1 MDKKK
6 NVAIYYRYNAKLNDD
21 TVSKD
26 FILKSCRDIAEKNN
40 YEIFDIFYD
49 DETTVDDRLQDLIDI
64 IQTQDNDN
72 RLIDGIIVYNY
83 SMLCK
88 SIKHMQQL
96 FNSLENQ
103 KLQVFSVEQHIEQE
117 KYNDTLINIIYRLF
131 NEFEDETIEE
141 IDETTIDKKSG
152 TLPLG
157 YITRE
162 DSSTE
167 VYIDNQEASI
177 VKEIFSKA
185 LDGWSAYKIAKH
197 LNENGLKT
205 KKGSIFRTK
214 GILDILQN
222 TAYAYGYANCPN
234 IIDKDTFD
242 KVQTLINTKSS
253 KRRKKENP
261 HLFSDILRCPQCN
274 GPMLGNVQSRK
285 LKDGSVVKETYY
297 KCYNWHRNKSCNP
310 NSLKED
316 NIKDMV
322 LDFFY
327 KGFSHYF
334 HMFDNLGFEYNQD
347 KSPSIEVLENKLNRL
362 KRTLNNLEKQSEV
375 LTKQIGLHQDSKI
388 KKRFLKIIEENQ
400 IKIENLEDEITE
412 VQQRL
417 IIEESKLEGINN
429 ILMASKKNKN
439 PEDYFNALPQKE
451 KKEMLSKIIKYVV
464 IDKPSFKEYQII
476 DAEYN
481 FENSIREV
489 GRLMGIPEQEINK
502 AINNDIFHL
511 YNGDVNELLDSFIFR
526 IISGIYYYK
535 NDKSSRPFDAE
546 IDRIKNTILR
556 DKNDFIMEN
565 KIQPYSKYYRQEIDL
580 FDKLIFYPVIE
591 KNIETI
597 ENIYRFTNH
606 LIDKDL
612 IEIIKDK
619 EIDYSEFSYKGEESL
634 WKLYKE
640 WSKIQ

>member
-1 MDKKK
+1 MHKKK
-6 NVAIYYRYNAKLNDD
+6 TAAIYYRYNAKLNN
-21 TVSKD
+21 VSVSSD
-26 FILKSCRDIAEKNN
+26 FIIRSCRDIADKNN
-40 YEIFDIFYD
+40 YEIFDIFCD
-49 DETTVDDRLQDLIDI
+49 DETAVDDRLQDLIDI

-83 SMLCK
+83 SMLNK

-96 FNSLENQ
+96 FNSLEDQ
-103 KLQVFSVEQHIEQE
+103 KLQIFSVEQHIEQKE
-117 KYNDTLINIIYRLF
+117 YNDTLINIIYRLF
-131 NEFEDETIEE
+131 NEFEEETTEE
-141 IDETTIDKKSG
+141 ADETTIDKKSG
-152 TLPLG
+152 TPPLG
-157 YITRE
+157 YITQE
-162 DSSTE
+162 DSPSG
-167 VYIDNQEASI
+167 VYIDKQEANI

-185 LDGWSAYKIAKH
+185 LDGWTAYKIAKH

-222 TAYAYGYANCPN
+222 PVYAYGYANCPS

-242 KVQTLINTKSS
+242 KVQALINAKSTE
-253 KRRKKENP
+253 KRKKENP
-261 HLFSDILRCPQCN
+261 HLFSDIIRCPQCN

-297 KCYNWHRNKSCNP
+297 KCYNWHRDKSCNP

-316 NIKDMV
+316 NVKDMI

-327 KGFSHYF
+327 KGFNHYF
-334 HMFDNLGFEYNQD
+334 HILGSSGVKYD
-347 KSPSIEVLENKLNRL
+347 KSPSIEVLESKLDRL
-362 KRTLNNLEKQSEV
+362 KRALNNLEKQSEV
-375 LTKQIGLHQDSKI
+375 LTKQMGLHQDSKM
-388 KKRFLKIIEENQ
+388 KERFLKIIEENQ
-400 IKIENLEDEITE
+400 IKIDNLEDEIIE

-417 IIEESKLEGINN
+417 VIEESKLEGINN
-429 ILMASKKNKN
+429 ILMASKKNKD
-439 PEDYFNALPQKE
+439 PEEFFNALPQEE
-451 KKEMLSKIIKYVV
+451 KKELLSKIIKYVI

-489 GRLMGIPEQEINK
+489 GNLLGIPEQEIRK
-502 AINNDIFHL
+502 AINNDVFHL
-511 YNGDVNELLDSFIFR
+511 HNGDINELLDSFIFR

-565 KIQPYSKYYRQEIDL
+565 KIQPYSKYYQQEIDL
-580 FDKLIFYPVIE
+580 FDKTILNPVIE
-591 KNIETI
+591 KNNETI
-597 ENIYRFTNH
+597 EELYQFVNYLF
-606 LIDKDL
+606 DKDL
-612 IEIIKDK
+612 LEIIDDK
-619 EIDYSEFSYKGEESL
+619 EINQIEFSYTGKESL

-640 WSKIQ
+640 WSKI